1 MSRKD
6 LYNNEAKAKIK
17 ELAEGIDFAMM
28 TTDLSQPPFHII
40 PMSTKKVDDAGNIW
54 FLSGKDSEHN
64 KHIEEEARALL
75 TYSSKSDMEFL
86 SIYGH
91 AKITDD
97 KVILKELYG
106 SGDDAWFD
114 GVDDP
119 NLSAIEIRP
128 SEARYWDT
136 KSGKLVSLFKMGLGA
151 LTGNEPDL
159 GEEGNL
165 KI

>member
-6 LYNNEAKAKIK
+6 LYNKEAQEKIK

-40 PMSTKKVDDAGNIW
+40 PMSTKKVDKNGSIW
-54 FLSGKDSEHN
+54 FLSGKDSAHN
-64 KHIEEEARALL
+64 SHIKEEERALL

-86 SIYGH
+86 SVYGH

-97 KVILKELYG
+97 KNILKELYG

-128 SEARYWDT
+128 SEARYWHT
-136 KSGKLVSLFKMGLGA
+136 KNGKLVSLFKMAMGA
-151 LTGNEPDL
+151 VTGNEPDL

-165 KI
+165 KV